1 MNDKSFERKSARLK
15 RSRRVRARVKGTSER
30 PRLLVFKSSKHIY
43 AQLVDDTSRKTLTGV
58 SSLKGG
64 LNISGNQTEKAK
76 AVGKAIAEK
85 AKDLGFE
92 SIVFDRSGYLYH
104 GRVKALA
111 EAAREAGL
119 KF

>member
-1 MNDKSFERKSARLK
+1 MNDKNLEKKNARLK
-15 RSRRVRARVKGTSER
+15 RSRRVRAKVKGTSER
-30 PRLLVFKSSKHIY
+30 PRLVVFKSLKHVY
-43 AQLVDDTSRKTLTGV
+43 AQLVDDNSRKTLTGV

-64 LNISGNQTEKAK
+64 LNVSGNRTEKAK
-76 AVGKAIAEK
+76 AVGTAIAQK

-92 SIVFDRSGYLYH
+92 SIVFDRSGYRYH
-104 GRVKALA
+104 GKIKALA